1 MVVRNLKY
9 FTELLKNI
17 FKMSFPEM
25 VEIIKV
31 EFLQTYVN
39 SFYLLTFFFKIS
51 VLVIFAL
58 LLQTCTKNLNE
69 GSFENKPLTEY
80 QIHRAGLYNLSE
92 NPTCRQ
98 VFLLYSLGH

>member
-1 MVVRNLKY
+1 
-9 FTELLKNI
+9 
-17 FKMSFPEM
+17 MSFPEM

-58 LLQTCTKNLNE
+58 LLLTCTKNLNE
-69 GSFENKPLTEY
+69 GSFENNHLRNIKPIEQDFIIFEIFYKLWKS
-80 QIHRAGLYNLSE
+80 NM
-92 NPTCRQ
+92 PTS
-98 VFLLYSLGH
+98 FSSIFIGTLK